1 MKSPRHVKKRFHFLQ
16 AERLWGQSSG
26 AAGPLVASARARQKS
41 GPVRAAFGAMRGL
54 AALLPL
60 FGALA
65 PGMGRAADDA
75 LIAVAANFVRPMERL
90 AADFRKRDQGTLKF
104 TTGATGKLYAQI
116 RNGAP
121 FDAFLAA
128 DQRRPLLLEE
138 QGLALAGSRF
148 TYALGRLALWSAD
161 PARELNAQALRAGG
175 FRKLAI
181 ANPDLAPYG
190 RAAWEALR
198 RLGLREALQDRIV
211 RAENVGQAFAF
222 AATGNAELALIAAA
236 QARRPAL
243 GPGRAWLLP
252 AHLHGPIRQ
261 DAVLLSR
268 AGGKRAAAAF
278 LGYLKSPAAKAII
291 LAAGYDLAEEDGAG
305 RAAPAI
311 PPPPEPAKETG
322 RPAPT

>member
-1 MKSPRHVKKRFHFLQ
+1 MMAQRRKPMAL
-16 AERLWGQSSG
+16 APG
-26 AAGPLVASARARQKS
+26 ARV
-41 GPVRAAFGAMRGL
+41 VVRGL

-65 PGMGRAADDA
+65 PSMGQAADDA
-75 LIAVAANFVRPMERL
+75 LIAVAANFIRPMERL
-90 AADFRKRDQGTLKF
+90 AADFRKLDQGTLKF
-104 TTGATGKLYAQI
+104 TAGATGKLYAQI

-138 QGLALAGSRF
+138 QGLALADSRF

-161 PARELNAQALRAGG
+161 PAREPNARTLRAGG

-198 RLGLREALQDRIV
+198 RLSLRAALQNRIV

-222 AATGNAELALIAAA
+222 AATGNADLALIAAA
-236 QARRPAL
+236 QAQDPAA
-243 GPGRAWLLP
+243 GAGRAWLLP

-261 DAVLLSR
+261 DAALLSR
-268 AGGKRAAAAF
+268 AEGNRAATAF
-278 LGYLKSPAAKAII
+278 LSYLKSPAAKAII
-291 LAAGYDLAEEDGAG
+291 LAAGYDLAEQDGRG

-311 PPPPEPAKETG
+311 PPPPESAKETG